1 MEKFVSIVK
10 VLEMPRPAGEF
21 RSIKINDGGF
31 LDYEVIGEGPPLVM
45 LHGFLANRSTF
56 SRQLQSFAEHY
67 QLILLNLRGCAGS
80 NYAVPSNYGLTTS
93 DLEDLSAILDA
104 ENIESA
110 NLFAHSSGGA
120 TAFALARNVP
130 SRVDRIVLV
139 EPTLIQLM
147 PSAEYEKIASEH
159 NNLAAV
165 GETNGA
171 AEGLRAVV
179 AKGGGD
185 AWAQLDKR
193 KQDAALHSMAGCAPF
208 VGPHLRSINETV
220 VTEED
225 VKNLQA
231 HSLLFY
237 GDRSYWWQKFI
248 AGRFRE
254 LRPDITLKTIKNA
267 GHNVHRDQADIVNAE
282 TLGFLSK

>member
-1 MEKFVSIVK
+1 MSSSAREV
-10 VLEMPRPAGEF
+10 
-21 RSIKINDGGF
+21 RSIKISNGDY

-45 LHGFLANRSTF
+45 LHGFLANQSTF
-56 SRQLQSFAEHY
+56 ARQFESFAEHF
-67 QLILLNLRGCAGS
+67 QLIVLNLRGSAGS
-80 NYAVPSNYGLTTS
+80 NYAVPPDYGLATT
-93 DLEDLSAILDA
+93 DLEDLLVVLDA
-104 ENIESA
+104 ENIRSV

-130 SRVDRIVLV
+130 SRVNRIVLV

-147 PSAEYEKIASEH
+147 PAAEYGKIASEH

-165 GETNGA
+165 CEAKGA

-208 VGPHLRSINETV
+208 VGPHLRSINETG

-225 VKNLQA
+225 LENLQA
-231 HSLLFY
+231 PSLLFY